1 MGRPPKDPS
10 REDTDVLILRAAE
23 RAFAERGYSST
34 RLADIA
40 EAVGIRRPSLLYH
53 FNSKQA
59 LYDAVVRTAFDRVG
73 ATLAEALSV
82 AASGPGE
89 RLETVV
95 TAMTGFA
102 DENPAAISVV
112 LRELVDPSA
121 TGGPLIVQGLGGLV
135 DTITAALAPS
145 APKGVPVR
153 AAVLQLVATYLL
165 RRGAG
170 VGEDLWGQGEFTLAL
185 ARRLLLDD
193 A

>member
-1 MGRPPKDPS
+1 MGRPPKDPT

-23 RAFAERGYSST
+23 RAFADRGYANT

-59 LYDAVVRTAFDRVG
+59 LYDAVVRGAFERVG
-73 ATLAEALSV
+73 ASLAEALSTV
-82 AASGPGE
+82 AIGPAE

-95 TAMTGFA
+95 GAMTGFA
-102 DENPAAISVV
+102 ADNPGAISVV

-121 TGGPLIVQGLGGLV
+121 TGGPLIIHGLGGLV

-145 APKGVPVR
+145 APPGVPVR
-153 AAVLQLVATYLL
+153 AAVMQLVATYLL

-185 ARRLLLDD
+185 ARRLLLAD